1 MTDKARYRVRAR
13 RRFLSPVGA
22 TLDGALAPNVALF
35 TKVSPQP
42 YDPNIMLAKAMNA
55 DLTEVVIVGFDGDG
69 DFFFASS
76 KASGGDCAWLLN
88 MGLHK
93 LMTVYEELGVNDGTG

>member
-1 MTDKARYRVRAR
+1 MTPKPRYRVKVR
-13 RRFLSPVGA
+13 RRFLSLVGE
-22 TLDGALAPNVALF
+22 TLDGARAPNVSIF

-55 DLTEVVIVGFDGDG
+55 DLTEVVIVGLDGDG

-76 KASGGDCAWLLN
+76 EASGGDGAWLLN

-93 LMTVYEELGVNDGTG
+93 LMTVYEELGVSDGTG